1 MFHHILF
8 PVDFSERCKQ
18 AVPFVKAF
26 AQRHGAAITLM
37 HVIHIPAGCYGGIET
52 AFSGL
57 FDVAEMET
65 DAQKQLTAFYSEG
78 AGAAPPVDGFV
89 TYGDPGNEVV
99 AYAKESE
106 IDLIMMPTSGHGR
119 FRRWLLGSITA
130 QVLHDAQCPVWTAT
144 HTEEAELGRH
154 VECKR
159 IVCAVGRSETSLP
172 VIRHAKDLAAESGAI
187 VSLVHAVPFAAT
199 PDTFHAESQRLFSD
213 SMANARQQIE
223 DLQKAAGTE
232 WSVCVKGGEV
242 AEVVREAALQHQ
254 ADLVVAGRGRLP
266 EWFGGLRTHAYAVI
280 RDSPCP
286 VLSI

>member
-26 AQRHGAAITLM
+26 AERHGAAITLM

-65 DAQKQLTAFYSEG
+65 DARRQLTEFY
-78 AGAAPPVDGFV
+78 AGGREPAPPVDGYV
-89 TYGDPGNEVV
+89 TYGDPGNEIVGF
-99 AYAKESE
+99 AKDNQV
-106 IDLIMMPTSGHGR
+106 DLIMMPTAGRGR

-130 QVLHDAQCPVWTAT
+130 QVLHDAECPVWTAT
-144 HTEEAELGRH
+144 HTEETELGKH

-172 VIRHAKDLAAESGAI
+172 VMRHAKDLAAESGAT
-187 VSLVHAVPFAAT
+187 VSLVHAVSETAT
-199 PDTFHAESQRLFSD
+199 PETFHAEGQRLLAD
-213 SMANARQQIE
+213 TMAAARHQIE
-223 DLQKAAGTE
+223 ELQLIAGTQ
-232 WSVCVKGGEV
+232 WSVCVKAGEV
-242 AEVVREAALQHQ
+242 SEVVREAAMQHA
-254 ADLVVAGRGRLP
+254 ADLVVSGRGRLP

-286 VLSI
+286 VLSV